1 MAKQNITRD
10 DSIAWNRYATKPP
23 ADALPLMYDDAL
35 ADAKRTRGWYWQSI
49 RNKRR
54 MALIARALIYVL
66 TAIGLAAP
74 LMAAAL
80 AADSEKLAVTQIGVC
95 ALALAA
101 FVQVG
106 DRVFG
111 WSTGWLRYM
120 TTVMTMERLTAEFQQ
135 DWAAYLLSHVD
146 VPSPNDVRA
155 LFELAKRLGADL
167 RARTEEETAA
177 WVTEFNAGMAA
188 LTELIKT
195 QRSESEKAEA
205 NTRTLL
211 EARTQQARTGSI
223 QLAIAETIPQR
234 KPFKVFVNGELK
246 QTLNGNAW
254 SEIGLTPGQYKIRVA
269 VDDGSEMP
277 VETSAVA
284 VVTPDET
291 TALELRFA

>member
-1 MAKQNITRD
+1 MAKQNLTRD
-10 DSIAWNRYATKPP
+10 GSITWNRYATKPL
-23 ADALPLMYDDAL
+23 ADALPLLYDDAL
-35 ADAKRTRGWYWQSI
+35 AEAKRTRGWYWQSI
-49 RNKRR
+49 RSKRR
-54 MALIARALIYVL
+54 MALLARALIYVL

-80 AADSEKLAVTQIGVC
+80 SSDGDKLAVTQIGVC

-111 WSTGWLRYM
+111 WSSGWLRYM

-135 DWAAYLLSHVD
+135 AWSAYILSHAD
-146 VPSPNDVRA
+146 MPTSNDVRA
-155 LFELAKRLGADL
+155 LFELAKRLDVDL

-188 LTELIKT
+188 LTELIRT

-205 NTRTLL
+205 STRTLL
-211 EARTQQARTGSI
+211 ETRTQEARTGSI
-223 QLAIAETIPQR
+223 QLAIAEGTPHK
-234 KPFKVFVNGELK
+234 KPFKVFVNDELK
-246 QTLNGNAW
+246 QTVNGNAW

-269 VDDGSEMP
+269 VDDGSELP

-284 VVTPDET
+284 VVTPDKT